1 MWTDNPLLWDVGVA
15 LLTAVAAAA
24 VLSFW
29 EVVANR
35 GLLDQVTL
43 AFPFFPFRAS
53 SSFT

>member
-1 MWTDNPLLWDVGVA
+1 MWTDSPLLRDVG
-15 LLTAVAAAA
+15 AAA

-35 GLLDQVTL
+35 ALLDQVTL

-53 SSFT
+53 SSYTLYIIATI